1 MPQFD
6 THFFSSLIFWE
17 IISFAVLLFIL
28 WKYAFPPILQTLD
41 ERERK
46 IRESIESAERRSA
59 EAEQRMAEYEA
70 KMKASQKEA
79 EEMIAQAK
87 ARAQQMKEE
96 NERQLSADAERI
108 KATAAREIE
117 QERRKAVDDVRR
129 YVGELALQVAGKVLE
144 RSLTDA
150 DHKRL
155 ADESLAAVA
164 KDFEKS

>member
-17 IISFAVLLFIL
+17 IISFAILLFIL
-28 WKYAFPPILQTLD
+28 AKYAFPPILHTLD

-59 EAEQRMAEYEA
+59 EAERRMAEYEA

-87 ARAQQMKEE
+87 ARAQQMKED

-108 KATAAREIE
+108 KAPAAREIE
-117 QERRKAVDDVRR
+117 QERRKALDDVRR

-164 KDFEKS
+164 KDYEKS

>member
-17 IISFAVLLFIL
+17 IISFAALLFIL

-41 ERERK
+41 ERERR

-87 ARAQQMKEE
+87 ARAQQMKED

-164 KDFEKS
+164 KDYEKS

>member
-6 THFFSSLIFWE
+6 SHFFSTLIFWE
-17 IISFAVLLFIL
+17 IISFAILLFIL
-28 WKYAFPPILQTLD
+28 AKYAFPPILQTLD

-46 IRESIESAERRSA
+46 IRDSIESAERRSA

-70 KMKASQKEA
+70 KMKASRKEA
-79 EEMIAQAK
+79 EEMILQAK

-108 KATAAREIE
+108 KTAATREIE
-117 QERRKAVDDVRR
+117 QERRKALDDVRR
-129 YVGELALQVAGKVLE
+129 YAGELALQVAGKVLE

-164 KDFEKS
+164 KDFGKS

>member
-17 IISFAVLLFIL
+17 IISFAILLFIL
-28 WKYAFPPILQTLD
+28 AKYAFPPILHTLD

-59 EAEQRMAEYEA
+59 EAERRMAEYEA

-87 ARAQQMKEE
+87 ARAQQMKED
-96 NERQLSADAERI
+96 NERQLSTDAERI

-117 QERRKAVDDVRR
+117 QERRKALDDVRR
-129 YVGELALQVAGKVLE
+129 YAGELALQVAGKVLE

-164 KDFEKS
+164 KDYEKS

>member
-17 IISFAVLLFIL
+17 IVSFAVLLFIL
-28 WKYAFPPILQTLD
+28 ARYAFPPILQTLD

-59 EAEQRMAEYEA
+59 EAERRMAEYEA
-70 KMKASQKEA
+70 KMKASAKEA
-79 EEMIAQAK
+79 DEMIAQAK

-96 NERQLSADAERI
+96 NERQLQADAERI
-108 KATAAREIE
+108 KAAAAREIE
-117 QERRKAVDDVRR
+117 QERRKALDDVRR
-129 YVGELALQVAGKVLE
+129 YAGELALQVAGRVLE

-155 ADESLAAVA
+155 ADESLDAVA
-164 KDFEKS
+164 KNFEKS